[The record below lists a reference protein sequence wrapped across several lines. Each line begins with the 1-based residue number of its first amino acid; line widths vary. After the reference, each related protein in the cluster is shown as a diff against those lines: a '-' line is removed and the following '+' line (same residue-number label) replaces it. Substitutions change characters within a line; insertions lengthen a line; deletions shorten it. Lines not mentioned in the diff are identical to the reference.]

1 MGDEPLRVAVDQT
14 VCIGAAICVRRAWA
28 VFALDDDL
36 VTLIGENGPTV
47 GPVAVPEEYAE
58 AVQKAADECPARAIR
73 VTRDAGA
80 DLQGRSWG

>member
-36 VTLIGENGPTV
+36 VVLIGENGPTV
-47 GPVAVPEEYAE
+47 GPLEVPEEYAD
-58 AVQKAADECPARAIR
+58 AVEKAAFECPSRAIT
-73 VTRDAGA
+73 VTRDPDR
-80 DLQGRSWG
+80 DLPGRSWG